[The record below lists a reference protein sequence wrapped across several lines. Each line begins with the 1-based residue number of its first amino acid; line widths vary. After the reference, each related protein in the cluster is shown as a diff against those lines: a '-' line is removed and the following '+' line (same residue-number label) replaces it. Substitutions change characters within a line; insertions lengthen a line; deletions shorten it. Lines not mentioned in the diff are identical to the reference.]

1 MINNVDFL
9 DKVSIFSHMKK
20 PDLHRVAELAQHHLF
35 HDGDLIIR
43 EGDRDRRLFIIV
55 NGEAE
60 VIKNLGEKNEK
71 RVRTLG
77 PYNYFGEMSL
87 IDDLVRS
94 ASVVA
99 KKETQALSLD
109 QWDLR
114 QEIEKYPAMAFELL
128 QELSQRIR
136 AIEKTMINTLG
147 AFLPICANCKRIREN
162 NGSWTPIDS
171 YISDHSET
179 EFSHSICPEC
189 TKKLYPEYAKKM
201 NSEHFDGN

>member
-1 MINNVDFL
+1 MINKVDFL
-9 DKVSIFSHMKK
+9 AKVSLFSYMKK
-20 PDLHRVAELAQHHLF
+20 PDIHRIAELVHYHLF

-55 NGEAE
+55 KGKAE
-60 VIKNLGEKNEK
+60 VIKNLGEKDEK
-71 RVRTLG
+71 RVRPLG
-77 PYNYFGEMSL
+77 PYSYFGEMSL

-99 KKETQALSLD
+99 KEETQTLSLA
-109 QWDLR
+109 QQDLR
-114 QEIEKYPAMAFELL
+114 QEIKKYPVMAFELL
-128 QELSQRIR
+128 KVLSQRIR

-147 AFLPICANCKRIREN
+147 AFVPICANCKRIREI
-162 NGSWTPIDS
+162 NGSWTPIER

-201 NSEHFDGN
+201 NL